1 MSPIIH
7 AMTARPVELPFLS
20 RFKHTNIIDR
30 DFLVFD
36 AYGNIIIDSDGLPK
50 QSLAS
55 DGLPMVHGTKAFISR
70 TRKTEPRKRHITTE
84 EGRKNAAVEAILAM
98 LKPGKPFTCT
108 EISDSTGVSRVTVA
122 KHLKGLVDTGV
133 CKTKEKRIWKKL
145 VTHFYIAKI

>member
-7 AMTARPVELPFLS
+7 AMTAKPVELPSLS
-20 RFKHTNIIDR
+20 RRKHTNIIDR

-36 AYGNIIIDSDGLPK
+36 AYGNIIIDSDGLPM
-50 QSLAS
+50 SR
-55 DGLPMVHGTKAFISR
+55 GTKAFISR
-70 TRKTEPRKRHITTE
+70 TRKTGPRKRHITTE

-108 EISDSTGVSRVTVA
+108 EISDGTGVSRVTVA

-133 CKTKEKRIWKKL
+133 CKTKTERVRKKP
-145 VTHFYIAKI
+145 VTHFYIEKT

>member
-20 RFKHTNIIDR
+20 RFKHTIIMDR

-55 DGLPMVHGTKAFISR
+55 DIS
-70 TRKTEPRKRHITTE
+70 P

-145 VTHFYIAKI
+145 VTHFYIAKT

>member
-36 AYGNIIIDSDGLPK
+36 ACGNMIIDSDGLPMSK
-50 QSLAS
+50 R
-55 DGLPMVHGTKAFISR
+55 GVKAFISR
-70 TRKTEPRKRHITTE
+70 SRKTEPRKRHITTE

-133 CKTKEKRIWKKL
+133 CKTKEKRIWQKP

>member
-7 AMTARPVELPFLS
+7 AMTAMPVELPFLS
-20 RFKHTNIIDR
+20 RFKHTTIIDR

-36 AYGNIIIDSDGLPK
+36 AYGNMIIDSDGLPRT
-50 QSLAS
+50 
-55 DGLPMVHGTKAFISR
+55 HGTKAFISR
-70 TRKTEPRKRHITTE
+70 NRKTGPRKRHITTE

-108 EISDSTGVSRVTVA
+108 EISDGTGASRVTVA

-133 CKTKEKRIWKKL
+133 CKTKMKRKRTKP
-145 VTHFYIAKI
+145 VTHFYIEKT

>member
-7 AMTARPVELPFLS
+7 AMTAKPVELPSLS
-20 RFKHTNIIDR
+20 KRKHTNIIDR

-36 AYGNIIIDSDGLPK
+36 AYGNMIIG
-50 QSLAS
+50 S
-55 DGLPMVHGTKAFISR
+55 DGLPMSKRGVKAFISR
-70 TRKTEPRKRHITTE
+70 SRKTEPRKRHITTE

-108 EISDSTGVSRVTVA
+108 EISDGTGVSRVTVA

-145 VTHFYIAKI
+145 VTHFYIAKT

>member
-7 AMTARPVELPFLS
+7 AMTATPVELPSLS
-20 RFKHTNIIDR
+20 RFKHTNISDR

-36 AYGNIIIDSDGLPK
+36 AYGNMIIDSDGLPMAK
-50 QSLAS
+50 
-55 DGLPMVHGTKAFISR
+55 GVKAFISR
-70 TRKTEPRKRHITTE
+70 NRKTEPRKRHITTE

-133 CKTKEKRIWKKL
+133 CKTKMKRIWKKP
-145 VTHFYIAKI
+145 VTHFYIAKT

>member
-7 AMTARPVELPFLS
+7 AMTARHVELPFS
-20 RFKHTNIIDR
+20 SSYKHTIVTDG

-36 AYGNIIIDSDGLPK
+36 AYGNMVIDSDGLPM
-50 QSLAS
+50 AH
-55 DGLPMVHGTKAFISR
+55 GLKDTAKRYKKVET
-70 TRKTEPRKRHITTE
+70 RKRHITTE

-133 CKTKEKRIWKKL
+133 CKTTTERVWKKP
-145 VTHFYIAKI
+145 VTYFYISKI

>member
-36 AYGNIIIDSDGLPK
+36 AYGNIIIDSDGLP
-50 QSLAS
+50 
-55 DGLPMVHGTKAFISR
+55 M
-70 TRKTEPRKRHITTE
+70 TE